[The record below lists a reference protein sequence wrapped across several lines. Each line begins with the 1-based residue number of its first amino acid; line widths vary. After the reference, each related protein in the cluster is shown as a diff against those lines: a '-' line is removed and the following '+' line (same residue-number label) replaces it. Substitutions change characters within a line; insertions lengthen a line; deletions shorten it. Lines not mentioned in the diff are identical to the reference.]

1 MFYFE
6 TLLNQG
12 LAGIDRTAIIST
24 VTGIAYAI
32 LLIGFLLG
40 LYRAAMRGGDLQSL
54 GVTAIK
60 YIVVAIIVAN
70 WSTVFRGVNSG
81 STQVAHAI
89 YSSSSAGDVF
99 TTWLDQLQQQFDKDG
114 ATSFL
119 HLIANNGS
127 ALITVVLT
135 FVAYLLYV
143 LAIVIF
149 GFFYTLFGCV
159 LYVLGPLVIAL
170 LPMPG
175 VGPLAKTFATN
186 IFIWNSWGILYAI
199 FAALISAIQ
208 ANRVNDTFT
217 FLGFFRGSLD
227 SFALGLIS
235 IFYALALLIIPFI
248 AKKIVSGDVG
258 SAAYDMVRTAAIA
271 VGAAVSAG
279 AGAAAGAGSGAGTG
293 AGAGAGGSTASG
305 SATTAGGSTAT
316 GATTSSSN
324 PPPQPSVAQTI
335 RSGMSSAVN
344 GESPRPPQ
352 SSDSGSGG
360 SGPKKSS
367 SSNGSGG
374 GKNGSGKGSG
384 SGGSS
389 QGGGSAFRPVGVTQ
403 QLAYQVGKMA
413 GTAVKNMSS
422 GKQQSSEQ
430 KDTKEK
436 ES

>member
-1 MFYFE
+1 VFYFE

-12 LAGIDRTAIIST
+12 LAGIDRTAIIAT

-127 ALITVVLT
+127 AFITVVLV

-143 LAIVIF
+143 LAIVVF

-159 LYVLGPLVIAL
+159 LYVLGPLVVAL

-175 VGPLAKTFATN
+175 VAPLAKNFATN
-186 IFIWNSWGILYAI
+186 IFIWNSWGILYAT

-208 ANRVNDTFT
+208 ANRVNDVFT
-217 FLGFFRGSLD
+217 FMGFFTGSID
-227 SFALGLIS
+227 AIALGLIS

-293 AGAGAGGSTASG
+293 AGAGAGGSTGTG
-305 SATTAGGSTAT
+305 SATAAGGSTAT
-316 GATTSSSN
+316 SATTSSSN

-335 RSGMSSAVN
+335 RSGVSSAIN
-344 GESPRPPQ
+344 GESPRPP
-352 SSDSGSGG
+352 SPDSGSGG
-360 SGPKKSS
+360 SGSKSS
-367 SSNGSGG
+367 SGNGNGGRKDGSG
-374 GKNGSGKGSG
+374 NGSG

-389 QGGGSAFRPVGVTQ
+389 QRGGTTFRPVGVTQ
-403 QLAYQVGKMA
+403 QLAYHVGKMA
-413 GTAVKNMSS
+413 GTALKNSS
-422 GKQQSSEQ
+422 GSQQDSGE
-430 KDTKEK
+430 EK
-436 ES
+436 TTSGEES

>member
-1 MFYFE
+1 
-6 TLLNQG
+6 
-12 LAGIDRTAIIST
+12 
-24 VTGIAYAI
+24 
-32 LLIGFLLG
+32 
-40 LYRAAMRGGDLQSL
+40 MRGGDLQSL

-60 YIVVAIIVAN
+60 YVVVGIVVAN

-127 ALITVVLT
+127 AFITVVLV

-143 LAIVIF
+143 LAIVVF

-159 LYVLGPLVIAL
+159 LYVLGPLVVAL

-175 VGPLAKTFATN
+175 VAPLAKNFATN
-186 IFIWNSWGILYAI
+186 IFIWNSWGILYAT

-208 ANRVNDTFT
+208 ANRVNDVFT
-217 FLGFFRGSLD
+217 FMGFFTGSID
-227 SFALGLIS
+227 AIALGLIS

-293 AGAGAGGSTASG
+293 AGAGAGGSTGTG
-305 SATTAGGSTAT
+305 SATAAGGSTAT
-316 GATTSSSN
+316 SATTSSSN

-335 RSGMSSAVN
+335 RSGVSSAIN
-344 GESPRPPQ
+344 GESPRPP
-352 SSDSGSGG
+352 SPDSGSGG
-360 SGPKKSS
+360 SGSESS
-367 SSNGSGG
+367 SGNGKGGRKKGSGNGSG
-374 GKNGSGKGSG
+374 SS
-384 SGGSS
+384 GSS
-389 QGGGSAFRPVGVTQ
+389 QRGGTTFRPVGVTQ
-403 QLAYQVGKMA
+403 HLAYQAGKMA
-413 GTAVKNMSS
+413 GTAFRNSS
-422 GKQQSSEQ
+422 GSDQ
-430 KDTKEK
+430 KSGEEMTTSGK

>member
-1 MFYFE
+1 VFYFE

-12 LAGIDRTAIIST
+12 LAGIDRTAIIAT

-127 ALITVVLT
+127 AFITVVLV

-143 LAIVIF
+143 LAIVVF

-159 LYVLGPLVIAL
+159 LYVLGPLVVAL

-175 VGPLAKTFATN
+175 VGPLAKNFATN
-186 IFIWNSWGILYAI
+186 IFIWNSWGILYAT

-208 ANRVNDTFT
+208 ANRVNDVFT
-217 FLGFFRGSLD
+217 FMGFFTGSID
-227 SFALGLIS
+227 AIALGLIS

-293 AGAGAGGSTASG
+293 AGAGAGGSTGTG
-305 SATTAGGSTAT
+305 SATAAGGSTAT
-316 GATTSSSN
+316 SATTSSSN

-335 RSGMSSAVN
+335 RSGVSSAIN
-344 GESPRPPQ
+344 GESPRTPSP
-352 SSDSGSGG
+352 DSGSGG
-360 SGPKKSS
+360 SGSKSS
-367 SSNGSGG
+367 SGNGNGG
-374 GKNGSGKGSG
+374 RKNGSGNGAG

-389 QGGGSAFRPVGVTQ
+389 QRGGTTFRPVGVTQ

-413 GTAVKNMSS
+413 GTALRNSS
-422 GKQQSSEQ
+422 GSQQDSGE
-430 KDTKEK
+430 EK
-436 ES
+436 TTSGEES

>member
-12 LAGIDRTAIIST
+12 LAGIDRTAIIAT

-32 LLIGFLLG
+32 LLVGFLLG

-114 ATSFL
+114 APSFL

-127 ALITVVLT
+127 AFITVVLV

-159 LYVLGPLVIAL
+159 LYVLGPLVVAL

-175 VGPLAKTFATN
+175 VGPLAKNFATN
-186 IFIWNSWGILYAI
+186 IFIWNSWGILYAT

-208 ANRVNDTFT
+208 ANRVNDVFT
-217 FLGFFRGSLD
+217 FMGFFTGSID
-227 SFALGLIS
+227 AIALGLIS

-279 AGAAAGAGSGAGTG
+279 AGAAAGAGSGAGAG
-293 AGAGAGGSTASG
+293 AGAGAGGSTGTG
-305 SATTAGGSTAT
+305 SVTAAGGSTGT
-316 GATTSSSN
+316 SATTSSSN
-324 PPPQPSVAQTI
+324 PPPQPSVGQTI
-335 RSGMSSAVN
+335 RSGVSSAIN
-344 GESPRPPQ
+344 GESPRPP

-360 SGPKKSS
+360 SGSKKSS
-367 SSNGSGG
+367 SGNGSGG
-374 GKNGSGKGSG
+374 RKNGSGNGSG

-389 QGGGSAFRPVGVTQ
+389 RGGGTAFRPVGVTQ

-413 GTAVKNMSS
+413 GTAFKNSS
-422 GKQQSSEQ
+422 DSEQ
-430 KDTKEK
+430 KSGEEKTTSGK

>member
-12 LAGIDRTAIIST
+12 LAGIDRTAIITT

-60 YIVVAIIVAN
+60 YVVVAIIVAN

-127 ALITVVLT
+127 AFITVVLV

-143 LAIVIF
+143 LAIVVF

-159 LYVLGPLVIAL
+159 LYVLGPLVVAL

-175 VGPLAKTFATN
+175 VGPLAKNFATN
-186 IFIWNSWGILYAI
+186 IFIWNSWGILYAT

-208 ANRVNDTFT
+208 ANRVNDVFT
-217 FLGFFRGSLD
+217 FMGFFTGSID
-227 SFALGLIS
+227 AIALGLIS
-235 IFYALALLIIPFI
+235 IFYALALFIIPFI

-279 AGAAAGAGSGAGTG
+279 AGVAAGAGSGAGTG
-293 AGAGAGGSTASG
+293 AGAGAGGSTGASG
-305 SATTAGGSTAT
+305 ATAGGSTAT
-316 GATTSSSN
+316 SAMTSSSN
-324 PPPQPSVAQTI
+324 PPPQPSLAQTI
-335 RSGMSSAVN
+335 RGGVTSAIN
-344 GESPRPPQ
+344 GESPRPP
-352 SSDSGSGG
+352 SPDSGSGG
-360 SGPKKSS
+360 SGSEKSKS
-367 SSNGSGG
+367 GNGNGAR
-374 GKNGSGKGSG
+374 KNGSGNGSG
-384 SGGSS
+384 SGGSG
-389 QGGGSAFRPVGVTQ
+389 QRGGATFRPVGVTQ
-403 QLAYQVGKMA
+403 QLAYHVGKMA
-413 GTAVKNMSS
+413 GTALKNSS
-422 GKQQSSEQ
+422 GSQQNSGE
-430 KDTKEK
+430 EK
-436 ES
+436 TTSGEES

>member
-1 MFYFE
+1 VFYFE

-12 LAGIDRTAIIST
+12 LAGIDRTAIIAT

-60 YIVVAIIVAN
+60 YVVVGIVVAN
-70 WSTVFRGVNSG
+70 WSTVFRGINSG

-127 ALITVVLT
+127 ALITVVLV

-143 LAIVIF
+143 LAIVVF

-159 LYVLGPLVIAL
+159 LYVLGPLVVAL

-175 VGPLAKTFATN
+175 VGPLAKNFATN
-186 IFIWNSWGILYAI
+186 IFIWNSWGILYAT

-208 ANRVNDTFT
+208 ANRVNDVFT
-217 FLGFFRGSLD
+217 FMGFFTGSID
-227 SFALGLIS
+227 AIALGLIS

-293 AGAGAGGSTASG
+293 AGAGAGGSTGTS
-305 SATTAGGSTAT
+305 SATAAGGSTGT
-316 GATTSSSN
+316 SATTSSSN
-324 PPPQPSVAQTI
+324 PPPQPNVAQTI
-335 RSGMSSAVN
+335 RSGVSSAIN
-344 GESPRPPQ
+344 GESLRPP

-360 SGPKKSS
+360 SGSMKSS
-367 SSNGSGG
+367 SGNGSGG
-374 GKNGSGKGSG
+374 RKNGSGNGDG
-384 SGGSS
+384 SGGSTRR
-389 QGGGSAFRPVGVTQ
+389 GGTAFRPVGVTQ

-413 GTAVKNMSS
+413 GTALKNSS
-422 GKQQSSEQ
+422 GSQQDSGEEKTTSG
-430 KDTKEK
+430 K